1 MQATTKR
8 RTGLAAAALACLC
21 ALTLALCAIAPA
33 SADETSSDE
42 ITIEVEDGTAG
53 TYYLYQVLSGDFTT
67 DDGKEVINNA
77 TLNEDIVD
85 YVLQALDE
93 CGVSTGSD
101 DYTTWTAYGAVA
113 GEDDGDVIS
122 TSAFTREVVDA
133 IAGLS
138 DATDFANALAKLLAS
153 EDGVSAQS
161 TASITEEGNV
171 EFTVSETGY
180 YLVFQTVSEDDSD
193 ATATTALLQIAGTS
207 STVTVAAKTSTP
219 TADKS
224 VAADDAGNYVTFTT
238 DDEGNTTA
246 TVSYE
251 VTGTVASNIAAYD
264 TYYYAFVDTMPAG
277 IEISDDL
284 SDVSW
289 TITLDETDVSSSFSY
304 EVTTDDDT
312 DSDTYGQYI
321 VRWYIDDLLSLTDAN
336 GKAVSVD
343 ADSELV
349 LSYTVT
355 ISSDEVASLFGAD
368 STTTELV
375 NVAYIEFSNSP
386 YAMGT
391 GTTPETGDEGD
402 TTDEDGNTTEEDG
415 SFNVYKVTVN
425 KVNEDGNAL
434 SGAQFKLTD
443 SDGSEVGYDATSYD
457 SDGDASTFVFTGLAE
472 GTYTLTETEA
482 PEGYDAIEGVTFT
495 ISSSEADDGTVTV
508 TVAESS
514 DASDAATEE
523 VDEENTNAVVVTVT
537 NYESTSLP
545 LTGAQGIA
553 LGILVGGVVIAL
565 SVVAIVH
572 NRKDEEEVA

>member
-21 ALTLALCAIAPA
+21 ALALALCALAPA
-33 SADETSSDE
+33 SADETTDETSS
-42 ITIEVEDGTAG
+42 ITITVEDGTAG

-67 DDGKEVINNA
+67 DDDGSEVINNA
-77 TLNEDIVD
+77 ILNDDIVD

-93 CGVSTGSD
+93 CGVATD
-101 DYTTWTAYGAVA
+101 NETYTTWTEYGAVA

-133 IAGLS
+133 IAGLD
-138 DATDFANALAKLLAS
+138 DATDFANTLAGLLAS
-153 EDGVSAQS
+153 AENVSAQDS
-161 TASITEEGNV
+161 MSITEEGNV

-180 YLVFQTVSEDDSD
+180 YLVFQTVSEEDSD

-207 STVTVAAKTSTP
+207 STVTVTAKTSTP

-224 VAADDAGNYVTFTT
+224 VVADDAGNYVTFTT

-251 VTGTVASNIAAYD
+251 ITGTVSSNIAAYD

-289 TITLDETDVSSSFSY
+289 TITLGET
-304 EVTTDDDT
+304 EVTTSFST
-312 DSDTYGQYI
+312 SVTTNDSGQS
-321 VRWYIDDLLSLTDAN
+321 VVTWYVSNLLSLTDAN
-336 GKAVSVD
+336 GEAVSVD

-386 YAMGT
+386 YAEGT

-402 TTDEDGNTTEEDG
+402 TTDDEGNTTEDG
-415 SFNVYKVTVN
+415 SFDVYKVTVN
-425 KVNEDGNAL
+425 KVDEDGKAL
-434 SGAQFKLTD
+434 EGAQFTLTD
-443 SDGSEVGYDATSYD
+443 SEGNEVGYDATSYD

-472 GTYTLTETEA
+472 GTYTLTETVA
-482 PEGYDAIEGVTFT
+482 PEGYDAIEDVTFT
-495 ISSSEADDGTVTV
+495 ISSSEADDGSVTV

-565 SVVAIVH
+565 SVIAIVR